1 MYPFWEELV
10 DQYLIVQDFEQQ
22 IKTKDVSLNNY
33 ANLRLFV

>member
-1 MYPFWEELV
+1 MYPFREELV

>member
-22 IKTKDVSLNNY
+22 IKTK
-33 ANLRLFV
+33 RCEFE